1 MPSAKLQTNSA
12 ASEAQSIEEF
22 IELAHSI
29 GIDDDAYNLL
39 EVLLNCNASEI
50 WNQTT
55 NEQMI
60 AFLDPISRKSKHP
73 TKFMYAM
80 NGIYEKLE
88 KTQRRFHQNRVNKNI
103 LIAQLFQKVS
113 IYEPQNLIAWI
124 SGSNGWSLNDFYRA
138 ICRTFEQNKF
148 DTVITLFMLLNDLKS
163 ESLSNIN
170 RSAVVHQIFEY
181 QWLSLIHLI
190 KKAGDRLDNERKR
203 QLVRI
208 QEGTTKIMMRSCVG
222 TAKLYKLEF
231 SVLVLLQPHVAS
243 LRSVMETVNQKHGF
257 FRNMR
262 GQRHF
267 DILDL
272 TEFDTTAIP
281 ILLRW
286 VFCHAIQRHRPCD
299 LYIECDSND
308 AGIAVESEFNSW
320 KVDLRYWILQNSED
334 QVVYF
339 VAKSHSKNEANDIEF
354 I

>member
-12 ASEAQSIEEF
+12 AFHAKSIERF
-22 IELAHSI
+22 IELAQNI
-29 GIDDDAYNLL
+29 RIDDDGYYLL
-39 EVLLNCNASEI
+39 GALLNCNASEI
-50 WNQTT
+50 WNQTNNT
-55 NEQMI
+55 QMI
-60 AFLDPISRKSKHP
+60 AFLDPISRNTKHP

-80 NGIYEKLE
+80 NRIYEKLE
-88 KTQRRFHQNRVNKNI
+88 KTQSRFYQNRVDKNI

-113 IYEPQNLIAWI
+113 IYEPKNLIAWK

-138 ICRTFEQNKF
+138 ICKTFEQNKF

-170 RSAVVHQIFEY
+170 KSAVVHQIFEY
-181 QWLSLIHLI
+181 QWLSLIRLI
-190 KKAGDRLDNERKR
+190 KKAGDHLDKGRKR
-203 QLVRI
+203 QFIQI

-231 SVLVLLQPHVAS
+231 SVLVLLQPHIAS
-243 LRSVMETVNQKHGF
+243 LRSVVETVNQKHGF

-281 ILLRW
+281 VLLRW

-320 KVDLRYWILQNSED
+320 KIDLRYSILQNSED

-339 VAKSHSKNEANDIEF
+339 VAKSN
-354 I
+354 